1 MFHAYYFV
9 EIRPNQMDVVL
20 RKPAEISGQ
29 HFGCCG
35 GGSCYSILILGSK
48 YFFCDNTS
56 PSSLCFGLAVEF
68 EQKHTDTVANEG
80 CPPRQPVVRE

>member
-1 MFHAYYFV
+1 MFHAYLLKSDQIKWMLFFENLQKSV
-9 EIRPNQMDVVL
+9 
-20 RKPAEISGQ
+20 GQ
-29 HFGCCG
+29 HLGCCG